1 MDFNIQDWCDQFKA
15 LPQEPM
21 SNELCTLFLA
31 VMMGNVD
38 REVLE
43 EMFIYKVV
51 VARAEAIG
59 LEMEDSLRDFLACLC
74 KSPGTVTM
82 YLSLLRQE
90 QENGKQITM
99 SYWSELFPT
108 GYPTEDNLQTLWDA
122 QKVADAPLGNALDLN
137 WWDAA

>member
-21 SNELCTLFLA
+21 SNELTTIFLA

-43 EMFIYKVV
+43 SMFTYKVI
-51 VARAEAIG
+51 VARSEALG
-59 LEMEDSLRDFLACLC
+59 LEMEDSVRDFLACLC

-90 QENGKQITM
+90 QANGNRITM
-99 SYWSELFPT
+99 SFWSDLFPM
-108 GYPTEDNLQTLWDA
+108 GYPSEDNLQELWDA
-122 QKVADAPLGNALDLN
+122 QKVAGAPLGNALDLD
-137 WWDAA
+137 WWNAA